1 MTLFIKSVINT
12 KLRMRDKKM
21 LILFTCLLA
30 GVAVGWWKL
39 LPKSI
44 LDRAGRGMMLGVMF
58 LLLTMGLR
66 IGVDRDTLSQLGAYG
81 LQSLGFAIFT
91 ILGSVG
97 TVILLE
103 KLLVRT
109 PLLPQN
115 QDSLEIDTHENN
127 AHPYRMTGIII
138 GAFAVGTVIGITL
151 FPKEGIEYL
160 PTLTESALDFTLAM
174 VGIDLGLNRDV
185 WKHMFKMGWQVFLAP
200 MGVALGSVL
209 AAMLVGVFFGWSPR
223 EGGAVGA
230 GFGWYSLSSV
240 LISDMHSV
248 SLGTIAF
255 LSNVLREVLS
265 ILIAPFLAKK
275 VGALALVAPG
285 GATTMDSTLPIM
297 VAVGP
302 KGIGIIAF
310 ISGLSLTTLVPIL
323 VPLLLGK
330 F

>member
-1 MTLFIKSVINT
+1 
-12 KLRMRDKKM
+12 M

-44 LDRAGRGMMLGVMF
+44 LDQAGRGMMIGVMF

-66 IGVDRDTLSQLGAYG
+66 IGVDKDTLSQLGAYG
-81 LQSLGFAIFT
+81 LQALGFAIFT

-109 PLLPQN
+109 PLLPQD
-115 QDSLEIDTHENN
+115 QDSFEIDTNENAQNN

-151 FPKEGIEYL
+151 FPKEGVEYL
-160 PTLTESALDFTLAM
+160 PTLTDSALDFTLAM
-174 VGIDLGLNRDV
+174 VGIDLGLNREV

-200 MGVALGSVL
+200 IGVALGSVF
-209 AAMLVGVFFGWSPR
+209 AAMIIGILFGWSPR

-255 LSNVLREVLS
+255 LSNVFREVLS

-302 KGIGIIAF
+302 KGIGIVAF
-310 ISGLSLTTLVPIL
+310 LSGLSLTTLVPVL

-330 F
+330 L